1 MGNGEYLRGALSF
14 RIYLPF
20 GIGPCRPPLGIV
32 SRDCKQE
39 GAKGDQQ
46 IGENNDMDQKVSKA
60 LLTALDDLRATDGE
74 GVRGSG
80 DEGKEV

>member
-1 MGNGEYLRGALSF
+1 
-14 RIYLPF
+14 
-20 GIGPCRPPLGIV
+20 V